1 MRGNLFK
8 FVKMRSDRTMS
19 IRRREVREEKR
30 GKEQSVQL
38 MREERTAYENIWH
51 REIPK
56 AMLDWV

>member
-1 MRGNLFK
+1 
-8 FVKMRSDRTMS
+8 MS
-19 IRRREVREEKR
+19 IRRREVRKEKR

-38 MREERTAYENIWH
+38 MREERAAYENIWH